1 MAAASQSSTLVN
13 ATTDDRVFR
22 KVFRRL
28 IWFLFILL
36 VVSFMDRINIA
47 FAALTMNKDLGLS
60 AVAYGM
66 SFTVFYAAYT
76 LFEIPSN
83 LMLAKVGARLWI
95 ARIMITWGLASA
107 ATMFVA
113 GEWSLYGMRAL
124 VGAAEAGFLPGILLY
139 LTYWFPRSCRARAN
153 ALFIMGI
160 PATIAFASIV
170 SGLILQMDGFLG
182 IAGWRWLFLLEGLPA
197 VILGIV
203 CLLYLVDLSSNPP
216 APSPAS

>member
-1 MAAASQSSTLVN
+1 
-13 ATTDDRVFR
+13 
-22 KVFRRL
+22 
-28 IWFLFILL
+28 
-36 VVSFMDRINIA
+36 MDRINIA

-60 AVAYGM
+60 AAAYGM

-95 ARIMITWGLASA
+95 VRITITWGLASA

-139 LTYWFPRSCRARAN
+139 LTYWFRGRAGLVPMRSSLWGFRRPSPSPRS
-153 ALFIMGI
+153 
-160 PATIAFASIV
+160 
-170 SGLILQMDGFLG
+170 
-182 IAGWRWLFLLEGLPA
+182 
-197 VILGIV
+197 
-203 CLLYLVDLSSNPP
+203 
-216 APSPAS
+216 SPD